1 MKVRWLLALLLG
13 VLGAA
18 VYGGTVL
25 ATPSVGLTTTIYAK
39 STFDPMTLY
48 ARAMA
53 MVPAARDGGM
63 RPGEWFTQ
71 IKTLG
76 LTDAYV
82 VDNKIA
88 PLGDTGWHSHPGPS
102 LIFVV
107 AGTVTNYASDDPGC
121 TPHAYPAGTGFVDP
135 GGADVHTLRNEGS
148 VPAETIAV
156 QFLPKDAARR
166 IDVLTAP
173 ANCHL

>member
-1 MKVRWLLALLLG
+1 MALLLG

-18 VYGGTVL
+18 VYGGAVL
-25 ATPSVGLTTTIYAK
+25 ATPSVAPTTTIYAK
-39 STFDPMTLY
+39 STFNAMTLD

-53 MVPAARDGGM
+53 MVPARDGGM
-63 RPGEWFTQ
+63 RPGRWLTL

-88 PLGDTGWHSHPGPS
+88 SGGDTGWHSHPGPS

-107 AGTVTNYASDDPGC
+107 AGTVTNYASDDPAC

-135 GGADVHTLRNEGS
+135 GGTDVHTLRNEGS
-148 VPAETIAV
+148 VAAETIAV
-156 QFLPKDAARR
+156 QFLPKDAARK

-173 ANCHL
+173 ANCHV